1 MRAAGVSAGR
11 LPPLI
16 QACASVALFGSGTD
30 PLGPS
35 PNLCGWRI
43 WLATVGSVRLCC
55 AALKVST
62 FLDRERLMSNVT
74 DNMGLGL
81 EHHVAALNWT
91 FHFTVHDHL
100 LRCHASHNL
109 SI

>member
-1 MRAAGVSAGR
+1 MAVY
-11 LPPLI
+11 LTL
-16 QACASVALFGSGTD
+16 SGTD
-30 PLGPS
+30 PLS
-35 PNLCGWRI
+35 LSTNLCGRRI
-43 WLATVGSVRLCC
+43 WLAAIGSVSLCC

-62 FLDRERLMSNVT
+62 FLDCERLMSNIT

-81 EHHVAALNWT
+81 DDHVTALDWS
-91 FHFTVHDHL
+91 FYPTVHDHL